1 MTIMHVLVKEFLC
14 QDSRDWS
21 PVLES
26 FPIRSTWVSL
36 VTSHRAK
43 PKTAQLPKNP
53 MVVVLAQH

>member
-1 MTIMHVLVKEFLC
+1 MMIMRVLVKEFLC
-14 QDSRDWS
+14 QDSRDWG

-36 VTSHRAK
+36 VMSHRAK

-53 MVVVLAQH
+53 TVVVLARH